1 MREICT
7 SGSTRGEEPQGYPV
21 APSPTL
27 PARKRGTDSR
37 RVTEPRA
44 SASGPSTNSAS
55 TSEAP
60 RGLEVR
66 PPSGSVLYTLSAY
79 ATRER

>member
-27 PARKRGTDSR
+27 PVRCWYPTLS
-37 RVTEPRA
+37 TEPRPWERRGIGPRKPR
-44 SASGPSTNSAS
+44 SGVF
-55 TSEAP
+55 
-60 RGLEVR
+60 R
-66 PPSGSVLYTLSAY
+66 
-79 ATRER
+79 

>member
-27 PARKRGTDSR
+27 PARSGA
-37 RVTEPRA
+37 VTEPRLPR
-44 SASGPSTNSAS
+44 SGFFWPTHG
-55 TSEAP
+55 
-60 RGLEVR
+60 RV
-66 PPSGSVLYTLSAY
+66 YD
-79 ATRER
+79 

>member
-27 PARKRGTDSR
+27 PVRCSGCPAALNCAREQAAC
-37 RVTEPRA
+37 VPREHQRKKNRIGA
-44 SASGPSTNSAS
+44 
-55 TSEAP
+55 
-60 RGLEVR
+60 
-66 PPSGSVLYTLSAY
+66 GSVDF
-79 ATRER
+79 